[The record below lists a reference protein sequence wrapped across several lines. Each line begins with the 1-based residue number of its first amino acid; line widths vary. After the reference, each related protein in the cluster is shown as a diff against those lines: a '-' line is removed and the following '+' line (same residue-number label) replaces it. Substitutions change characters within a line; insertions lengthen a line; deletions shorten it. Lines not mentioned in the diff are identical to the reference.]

1 MKILRNEDGQMVV
14 MTALSIALLMGFVA
28 MAVDV
33 GLLFRARRN
42 MQIAADAAATA
53 GALDLYFSQS
63 SADATLAGQ
72 RAAAANGVT
81 NGSGGS
87 VVTINNPPLSGYHTG
102 SAFVEAIVSQPKPV
116 FFMSVFGYS
125 SPTVAARAVAGLVSG
140 QNCLTFNNPTGP
152 DLVLQ
157 GAATITNPSGG
168 ETCGAVI
175 LSTSSDSVEVKGLG
189 NTIDTTYVAT
199 LGGLQASG
207 NSQTTPTATTT
218 VASVPPVSPIL
229 VSDAANA
236 PVPGVS
242 PYASCIAPSGGTTKI
257 QNTTYTYITNG
268 STLSPGC
275 YGTVGGNMML
285 GNGTGMLTL
294 ADGMYVFTGNVAIGN
309 NLTGGSS
316 AGDGVT
322 LDIYNGSLTV
332 TSTASVSL
340 YAPTSGTWNATTCST
355 CGDNGVL
362 LLAPPTNT
370 STWNI
375 QWGSSG
381 GSAGLAFNGII
392 DAPGVNLTMQDQG
405 GAVLV
410 TGINVG
416 SMSMQTS
423 TLLIDNYSTAH
434 PTTSPMLSVALVE

>member
-14 MTALSIALLMGFVA
+14 ITALSLTLLLGFVA

-33 GLLFRARRN
+33 GLLFRAKRN
-42 MQIAADAAATA
+42 MQIVADAAATA
-53 GALDLYFSQS
+53 GALDLFFSQS
-63 SADATLAGQ
+63 SADAILAGQ
-72 RAAAANGVT
+72 RAAVANGVT

-87 VVTINNPPLSGYHTG
+87 VVTINNPPTSGYHTG
-102 SAFVEAIVSQPKPV
+102 SAYVEALVSQPKPT
-116 FFMSVFGYS
+116 FFMSVFNYS
-125 SPTVAARAVAGLVSG
+125 SINVAARAVAGLVSG
-140 QNCLTFNNPTGP
+140 QNCISLNNKVGA
-152 DLVLQ
+152 DFILQ
-157 GAATITNPSGG
+157 GSATITNPKGG
-168 ETCGAVI
+168 ETCGVTTF
-175 LSTSSDSVEVKGLG
+175 STSSNSVEVKGLG

-199 LGGLQASG
+199 LGGLQAGG

-218 VASVPPVSPIL
+218 VSSVPPVSPTL
-229 VSDAANA
+229 VKDATLA

-242 PYASCIAPSGGTTKI
+242 PYATCTAPSGGTMKI
-257 QNTTYTYITNG
+257 QSTTYTYITNG

-275 YGTVGGNMML
+275 YGTAGGNMML

-332 TSTASVSL
+332 TSTATVSL

-370 STWNI
+370 NTWNI

-381 GSAGLAFNGII
+381 GATGLAFNGII
-392 DAPGVNLTMQDQG
+392 DAPGVNLSMQDQG

-423 TLLIDNYSTAH
+423 TLLVDSYNQAH